1 MLKITDLRAQDFDP
15 AEVVPRAL
23 MDVGEAVDAI
33 KPILAQVKEHGESAL
48 LKFAEQ
54 FDGVRPASLR
64 VPQEVMA
71 EAFDNLAPAI
81 KAALK
86 ESIRRARI
94 VHAAQKPTDSTVE
107 LGVGAEVVNRWV
119 PVERVGLYVPGGKAV
134 YPSSVVMNVVPAQVA
149 GVESLAIASPPQKEF
164 GGWPHPTILA
174 AAQLLGV
181 DEVYA
186 TGGAQ
191 AIAMFAYGAKNS
203 KGEVVCR
210 KADLVTGPGNI
221 YVAAA
226 KRALRGLIGI
236 DAEAGPTEVAVLAD
250 ETANA
255 EYVAADMISQAEHDP
270 MAGSVLVTTSMDFA
284 KAVEQ
289 AITTQA
295 GVTEHRKRIN
305 EALTGEQS
313 GILVVDDLDTA
324 ITVVDEYAAEHL
336 QVMTANAHSVAQ
348 RIKHAGAIFIG
359 DYSPVP
365 LGDYSSGSNHV
376 LPTAGSARYSSGLNV
391 TSFMRCQQLIHYSE
405 NALESIAE
413 NIQTLAVSEGLP
425 AHATSIEVR
434 FNKD

>member
-164 GGWPHPTILA
+164 GVWPHPTILA

-336 QVMTANAHSVAQ
+336 QVMTADAHSVAQ

-391 TSFMRCQQLIHYSE
+391 TSFMRCQQLIYYSE